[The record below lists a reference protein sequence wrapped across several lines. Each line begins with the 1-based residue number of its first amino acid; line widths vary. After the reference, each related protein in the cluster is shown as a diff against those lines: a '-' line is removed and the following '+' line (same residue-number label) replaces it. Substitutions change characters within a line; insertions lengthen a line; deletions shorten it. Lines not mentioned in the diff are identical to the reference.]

1 MESTTLTIII
11 PVYRLSGQRLRNFRF
26 VLKNITKLK
35 CDVMVCEQTSDL
47 SVGEY
52 VSECGAMYTT
62 LSVEGANEI
71 HKSALINH
79 SVSLVN
85 TAYVWVIDADFFT
98 QYQEI
103 INYMEECEHDLV
115 RPFES
120 VLFLTD
126 DETDELITTGQ
137 LTIGGDYTANNQTG
151 KFSFIVKR
159 EVFES
164 VGGMDERFIGWGFQD
179 LDFVENRLPTD
190 IRVGSVDTTA
200 YHLFHERPPQT
211 HVDNNYKMYS
221 NTRKSMIQTTDS
233 EHSIEYMGTNF
244 T

>member
-1 MESTTLTIII
+1 MESTTLTVII
-11 PVYRLSGQRLRNFRF
+11 PVYNLSGLRLRNFKF
-26 VLKNITKLK
+26 VLKNLTKLE
-35 CDVMVCEQTSDL
+35 CDIIVCEQTGDL

-52 VSECGAMYTT
+52 VRECGVTYTT
-62 LSVEGANEI
+62 LSVVGANEI

-79 SVSLVN
+79 SVSLVDSR
-85 TAYVWVIDADFFT
+85 YVWIVDADFFT

-103 INYMEECEHDLV
+103 INYMDKCDYDLIC
-115 RPFES
+115 PFES

-126 DETDELITTGQ
+126 VETDELITTGQ
-137 LTIGGDYTANNQTG
+137 LTIGGEYTANNQTG

-190 IRVGSVDTTA
+190 IQIGQVEITA

-211 HVDNNYKMYS
+211 HADNNYKMYS
-221 NTRKSMIQTTDS
+221 NTRKSMIQATDS